1 MKSSFSRPSRPPR
14 ADHPVEWL
22 GRQAQSANIVATA
35 MQYLALKALVTDAL
49 PPGLKHAFDVAKSE
63 RSSLVLIASNAAIG
77 TKLRQ
82 LAPRIL
88 GHLQAKGHLVN
99 EIQVRVSAQAVVPA
113 HQKAEKTARP
123 LDEQDLKSFEQL
135 QNSLAPGPLA
145 DAVTRLINHH
155 KPASSNKTKSQ
166 D

>member
-1 MKSSFSRPSRPPR
+1 
-14 ADHPVEWL
+14 
-22 GRQAQSANIVATA
+22 